1 MPGKKRKSSQTSG
14 NKSQAKPKGK
24 PEAKKDP
31 SSQPGM
37 EESGATDWTS
47 PARLLPVMALSA
59 LVVFIVIALVI
70 KEKDPTE
77 KADSTDTGNPSSGT
91 NEIVNLQG
99 QQTVAN
105 GGSLTENSGKS
116 EKPAEREF
124 SEEMVPDLINEGT
137 ELLGQGRIDEALYIF
152 ENAAQFEVEYE
163 DLYFNYAIALNKK
176 GDEEKAVEM
185 YRKALE
191 IWPEYSEALNNL
203 ANIYMRQNRIDEA
216 IPMLEKAVQEFPE
229 QNYPKGYNN
238 LGKAYAR
245 SGDIGKAIS
254 NFTRAIELDPAYIDA
269 HINLGTA
276 LFEQR
281 RFQEAA
287 NQFQL
292 ALRINPN
299 NPLAISR
306 LQMVRQYLTPATP

>member
-1 MPGKKRKSSQTSG
+1 MPGKKRKNSQRSG
-14 NKSQAKPKGK
+14 NKSQAKPKGRTE
-24 PEAKKDP
+24 PEKDL
-31 SSQPGM
+31 SSQPGI
-37 EESGATDWTS
+37 EESESSGWAS
-47 PARLLPVMALSA
+47 PARLLPVMALAA
-59 LVVFIVIALVI
+59 LVVFIVIAVVM
-70 KEKDPTE
+70 KEKDEAE
-77 KADSTDTGNPSSGT
+77 KADHTGSGTPSAVT
-91 NEIVNLQG
+91 NEIVNLPG
-99 QQTVAN
+99 QQTTTD
-105 GGSLTENSGKS
+105 GGSLAENSGKS

-137 ELLGQGRIDEALYIF
+137 ELLSQGRVDEALYIF

-185 YRKALE
+185 YRKALG

-216 IPMLEKAVQEFPE
+216 IPMLEKAVREFPD

-292 ALRINPN
+292 ALRIDPN
-299 NPLAISR
+299 NRLAISR
-306 LQMVRQYLTPATP
+306 LQMVRQYLTPAAP